1 MSYYLITRGFFF
13 VFFWGGGVI
22 MLIIHRTI
30 ITVSVLHIHTVEYG
44 LSITDLILFYS
55 RHMYKTLP
63 TPPPHVHMHAVSVIV
78 STGDC
83 DKWTSVKQR
92 VQVIACQVD
101 NVFWLYDMNVLLAH
115 CTVVN
120 GYLYVHYMYYVVFLG

>member
-1 MSYYLITRGFFF
+1 
-13 VFFWGGGVI
+13 
-22 MLIIHRTI
+22 
-30 ITVSVLHIHTVEYG
+30 
-44 LSITDLILFYS
+44 
-55 RHMYKTLP
+55 MYKILP

-120 GYLYVHYMYYVVFLG
+120 GYLYVHYMYYVFFLG